1 MKNDTSELS
10 NLPTAFVKKLQNYD
24 ELKKRQD
31 ESEKSYALI
40 VIGILALICLA
51 LGIAKTDS
59 EDWFSQWQ
67 FTCILLSI
75 IFSTLWLGVFIERTL
90 IFKVLWNSII
100 TKCITSITISG
111 LIIFCTAKS
120 SALLNGVF
128 GIDSSSFPYTRSFL
142 TGFLFLK
149 YINPILS
156 FILITLFAIHI
167 IKIAYYL
174 IKHENFHFPPISSF
188 ATVVFT
194 FLIFIFILSWQNSYF
209 SEKNL
214 PVKTYALA
222 HLLDFSI
229 NHHCINL
236 DTEKVSVVFIGS
248 SQDKVL
254 IDDSDIYINSIES
267 FLKGNSS
274 SFFMKDDYNFKIKQ
288 CVYN

>member
-75 IFSTLWLGVFIERTL
+75 IFSTLWLGVF
-90 IFKVLWNSII
+90 
-100 TKCITSITISG
+100 
-111 LIIFCTAKS
+111 
-120 SALLNGVF
+120 

-167 IKIAYYL
+167 I
-174 IKHENFHFPPISSF
+174 
-188 ATVVFT
+188 
-194 FLIFIFILSWQNSYF
+194 
-209 SEKNL
+209 
-214 PVKTYALA
+214 
-222 HLLDFSI
+222 
-229 NHHCINL
+229 
-236 DTEKVSVVFIGS
+236 
-248 SQDKVL
+248 
-254 IDDSDIYINSIES
+254 
-267 FLKGNSS
+267 
-274 SFFMKDDYNFKIKQ
+274 
-288 CVYN
+288 

>member
-100 TKCITSITISG
+100 TKCITSIASH
-111 LIIFCTAKS
+111 LRV
-120 SALLNGVF
+120 N
-128 GIDSSSFPYTRSFL
+128 YFL
-142 TGFLFLK
+142 HRKVIRTSK
-149 YINPILS
+149 
-156 FILITLFAIHI
+156 
-167 IKIAYYL
+167 
-174 IKHENFHFPPISSF
+174 
-188 ATVVFT
+188 
-194 FLIFIFILSWQNSYF
+194 W
-209 SEKNL
+209 
-214 PVKTYALA
+214 
-222 HLLDFSI
+222 
-229 NHHCINL
+229 CIW
-236 DTEKVSVVFIGS
+236 D
-248 SQDKVL
+248 
-254 IDDSDIYINSIES
+254 
-267 FLKGNSS
+267 
-274 SFFMKDDYNFKIKQ
+274 
-288 CVYN
+288 

>member
-59 EDWFSQWQ
+59 DDWFSQWQ

-100 TKCITSITISG
+100 TKCITSIAISG

-120 SALLNGVF
+120 SALLNSVF

-149 YINPILS
+149 YINPILL
-156 FILITLFAIHI
+156 FILATFFLIHI
-167 IKIAYYL
+167 IKIISFLFKYEAFDL
-174 IKHENFHFPPISSF
+174 PPVSSF
-188 ATVVFT
+188 ATVLFS

-209 SEKNL
+209 SEENL

-222 HLLDFSI
+222 HLLDFNI

-236 DTEKVSVVFIGS
+236 SADKVNVIFIGS

-254 IDDSDIYINSIES
+254 IDDYDMHINSIES

-274 SFFMKDDYNFKIKQ
+274 SFFMKNNLNFKIQQ

>member
-100 TKCITSITISG
+100 TKCITSIAISG

-167 IKIAYYL
+167 IK
-174 IKHENFHFPPISSF
+174 
-188 ATVVFT
+188 
-194 FLIFIFILSWQNSYF
+194 
-209 SEKNL
+209 
-214 PVKTYALA
+214 
-222 HLLDFSI
+222 
-229 NHHCINL
+229 
-236 DTEKVSVVFIGS
+236 
-248 SQDKVL
+248 
-254 IDDSDIYINSIES
+254 
-267 FLKGNSS
+267 
-274 SFFMKDDYNFKIKQ
+274 
-288 CVYN
+288 

>member
-100 TKCITSITISG
+100 TKCITSI
-111 LIIFCTAKS
+111 A
-120 SALLNGVF
+120 
-128 GIDSSSFPYTRSFL
+128 
-142 TGFLFLK
+142 
-149 YINPILS
+149 
-156 FILITLFAIHI
+156 
-167 IKIAYYL
+167 
-174 IKHENFHFPPISSF
+174 
-188 ATVVFT
+188 
-194 FLIFIFILSWQNSYF
+194 
-209 SEKNL
+209 
-214 PVKTYALA
+214 
-222 HLLDFSI
+222 
-229 NHHCINL
+229 
-236 DTEKVSVVFIGS
+236 
-248 SQDKVL
+248 
-254 IDDSDIYINSIES
+254 
-267 FLKGNSS
+267 
-274 SFFMKDDYNFKIKQ
+274 
-288 CVYN
+288 